1 MIVHNLDPVF
11 IDLGFFQIRWYSI
24 AYIFGI
30 VLGWIFARKIIEKMT
45 NTQNNFVPI
54 KKKDFD
60 DIIIYL
66 ILGIIIGGRLG
77 YVLFYNIDYYGQNLI
92 EILKLWQGG
101 MSFHGGALGVII
113 ATFIFS
119 KKNFFKFTDIICC
132 VAPIGLFL
140 GRIANFINGELFG
153 KISTL
158 PWAVIFP
165 DAGNVSRHP
174 SQIYEAFLEG
184 IVLFILINI
193 IAVKKK
199 LLFRTGYTSG
209 IFLILYSIFRIIS
222 ENFREPDIHI
232 GYLFNY
238 ISMGAL
244 LSLVTFF
251 FGCIIVFI
259 IKKNEQSH

>member
-30 VLGWIFARKIIEKMT
+30 VLGWIFARKIIQKMT

-77 YVLFYNIDYYGQNLI
+77 YVLFYNIDYYSQNLI

-158 PWAVIFP
+158 PWAVVFP

-238 ISMGAL
+238 ISMGTL